1 MTSLT
6 QLKIVIASPN
16 DVREER
22 EALDRE
28 IQKVNRFIA
37 ERLGLTL
44 KALRWETDTYPGFHI
59 HGPQGLVDSI
69 LNIQY
74 CDIFIGI
81 LWKRFGTPIKENGET
96 GTEHEFYEAYEAW
109 KENQRPH
116 IMLYFNQKEYSHK
129 TPAELEQHKAVL
141 NFKENLPKEGLYWEY
156 NGLEE
161 FKDLVFG
168 HLSLYLQ
175 DDKLLFKETGKKR
188 SVAKNSKRRII
199 YNDLN
204 KNIFSPLLDY
214 ELETPYDYPISR
226 LKLYYDLSS
235 LKENPDYEE
244 AKLHWE
250 QDLKDI
256 GIDPEVIEAQVKVL
270 NKDVDMFF
278 TSQIREP
285 VIAAITTGGIFTA
298 FESGTDIPALN
309 QISIPNV
316 IKELQSDWIED
327 TGVDQRYENDTHYY
341 VLGNAIIA
349 TIEPQDETRLDHI
362 INSLRSKDSPI
373 SLAIQ
378 ALKQRRATILDDV
391 KALNKEM
398 KKRIINPINKNLYK
412 TTCSQCDDYV
422 ISSMN

>member
-1 MTSLT
+1 LTSLT

-44 KALRWETDTYPGFHI
+44 KALRSETDTYPGFHI

-175 DDKLLFKETGKKR
+175 DDKLLFKETGKK
-188 SVAKNSKRRII
+188 K
-199 YNDLN
+199 
-204 KNIFSPLLDY
+204 
-214 ELETPYDYPISR
+214 IS
-226 LKLYYDLSS
+226 
-235 LKENPDYEE
+235 
-244 AKLHWE
+244 
-250 QDLKDI
+250 
-256 GIDPEVIEAQVKVL
+256 
-270 NKDVDMFF
+270 
-278 TSQIREP
+278 
-285 VIAAITTGGIFTA
+285 
-298 FESGTDIPALN
+298 
-309 QISIPNV
+309 
-316 IKELQSDWIED
+316 
-327 TGVDQRYENDTHYY
+327 
-341 VLGNAIIA
+341 
-349 TIEPQDETRLDHI
+349 
-362 INSLRSKDSPI
+362 
-373 SLAIQ
+373 
-378 ALKQRRATILDDV
+378 
-391 KALNKEM
+391 
-398 KKRIINPINKNLYK
+398 
-412 TTCSQCDDYV
+412 C
-422 ISSMN
+422 